1 MWIFY
6 LFGKMRLQISDCQ
19 HRASSLKLL
28 LFSIMSSRGIFSP
41 LGTPTPLGSMAHS
54 TLTPL
59 ETPGEVEGLKQ
70 MDYHLREMETYEQQK
85 LEQSVNVSQP
95 ETRNYNSHIVH

>member
-1 MWIFY
+1 MNLELLEIVVNNTFCIFN
-6 LFGKMRLQISDCQ
+6 
-19 HRASSLKLL
+19 
-28 LFSIMSSRGIFSP
+28 MSSRGIFSP